1 MWEQLHGIFILRGC
15 HWPLLTSQIHRW
27 NTFGFVSCQ
36 RKILNI
42 QEKAK
47 LLHVCIWEGQ
57 TYFLFSRNKTAHWNS
72 IPQARNGRAPILSLS
87 GQYWPYCKILVLMK
101 DRCLRQKKKKRY
113 WTCLTC
119 WKLEPHCGHRHI
131 GESSPDS
138 KRQKCLCP
146 PLTH

>member
-101 DRCLRQKKKKRY
+101 DDRCLRQKKKKDIEHVSLAGN
-113 WTCLTC
+113 WSHTVA
-119 WKLEPHCGHRHI
+119 I
-131 GESSPDS
+131 GTSANHHLI
-138 KRQKCLCP
+138 QKDKKVYV
-146 PLTH
+146 HH